1 MELLTPNTGF
11 KLHSDPNEK
20 ILSPPPSVTTI
31 VAENGLGSKLNIKTT
46 GYLRSP
52 IDDCFGKFGTQDLDG
67 DLDPNPEH
75 VLRGPDQTYLIT
87 HPACRDANVDPAS
100 LGSVKQNY
108 SIGTISDQTFTF
120 GTHRDTSGFNK
131 VLSQNY

>member
-1 MELLTPNTGF
+1 M
-11 KLHSDPNEK
+11 HSDPNEK

-52 IDDCFGKFGTQDLDG
+52 IDDCFGKFVLKTLMAT
-67 DLDPNPEH
+67 LDPNPEH

-87 HPACRDANVDPAS
+87 HPACRDANVDPLHLAA
-100 LGSVKQNY
+100 L
-108 SIGTISDQTFTF
+108 
-120 GTHRDTSGFNK
+120 NK
-131 VLSQNY
+131 IIL